1 MFFEQVQVNTLG
13 QWLGLFVPTNR
24 IYFIYL
30 ISAIVIAF
38 FAYWQIE
45 RAHDE
50 HDDEDGHAG
59 ERGAVL
65 PERRS
70 SFFAFVFDPRVLL
83 HPSTIQDVKF
93 FFVNAIIYAGIATQF
108 LFSTQGVAWYLN
120 LGLESGLG
128 PLEVPVMDSATAL
141 VVYTI
146 VSVLMI
152 DLAVYIAHRMMHK
165 VPILWHFHAVHHSA
179 EQLNPLTLFRMHP
192 VDLAITSVTVAIFT
206 GFAYAGLFY
215 MTGEQPQELTIWGLN
230 IILMLF
236 YIFGY
241 NLRHSHIWFSYPA
254 WVSHIFVS
262 PAQHQIH
269 HSADPKHFDKN
280 MGLIFAFWDGLFG
293 TLYVPKGFEKITFGL
308 NKAEPNP
315 FNSVADLYFKPFVRA
330 RETMRE
336 MFGHRLR
343 RFAMYGG
350 MASLAVCVVLAGDY
364 LEGKRPGFNLPS
376 VMLADLTW
384 TDAHQALSNGYETV
398 IVPTGGTEQNGPF
411 VALGK
416 HNFIIEKTAQ
426 DIAMAVGKTLVAPV
440 MDYVPEGEYN
450 PVGESHMNY
459 TGTIS
464 VPEPVFEDVLEATA
478 RSLKV
483 HGYKNI
489 LFLGESGDSQ
499 ASQERVANRL
509 QALWASEGM
518 RIASISDYY
527 YGNGQV
533 DHLVARGYSREQ
545 IGTHAGI
552 RDTSEL
558 MFIAGDQVRMDNTY
572 FAGRRKIGLNGDYT
586 KASRSIG
593 ADMISL
599 KIEAGVAQINA
610 ILASEPTRLVD
621 EGVIANDRRVP
632 IDPATTAGFE

>member
-45 RAHDE
+45 RSHDE
-50 HDDEDGHAG
+50 HDEEDDHSG
-59 ERGAVL
+59 ERGPVL
-65 PERRS
+65 PERPA

-93 FFVNAIIYAGIATQF
+93 FFVNAVVYAGIATQF

-120 LGLESGLG
+120 RGLEGRLG
-128 PLEVPVMDSATAL
+128 PLEVPVMDSGTAL

-146 VSVLMI
+146 LSVLMI
-152 DLAVYIAHRMMHK
+152 DLAVYLAHRMMHK

-192 VDLAITSVTVAIFT
+192 VDLAITSVTVSIFT

-215 MTGEQPQELTIWGLN
+215 LTGEQPLELTIWGLN

-241 NLRHSHIWFSYPA
+241 NLRHSHIWLNYPA

-293 TLYVPKGFEKITFGL
+293 TLYVPKGFEKINYGL

-315 FNSVADLYFKPFVRA
+315 FNSVADLYFKPFVWA

-336 MFGHRLR
+336 MFGNRVR

-350 MASLAVCVVLAGDY
+350 MASLAICVVLAGDY
-364 LEGKRPGFNLPS
+364 LKGKRPGFNLPS

-384 TDAHQALSNGYETV
+384 TDAHQALAEGYDTI

-416 HNFIIEKTAQ
+416 HNFIIEKTAR
-426 DIAMAVGKTLVAPV
+426 DIAMAVGNTLVAPV

-450 PVGESHMNY
+450 PAGESHMNY

-478 RSLKV
+478 HSLKV

-499 ASQERVANRL
+499 ASQERVAARL
-509 QALWASEGM
+509 QQLWAGQGM
-518 RIASISDYY
+518 RVASISDYY

-533 DHLVARGYSREQ
+533 DHLVARGYSQEQ

-558 MFIAGDQVRMDNTY
+558 MFIAGDHVRLDNTY
-572 FAGRRKIGLNGDYT
+572 FAGRRKVGLNGDYT
-586 KASRSIG
+586 QASKSLG
-593 ADMISL
+593 ADMIAL
-599 KIEAGVAQINA
+599 KIDAGVAQIKS
-610 ILASEPTRLVD
+610 ILASEPAELLD
-621 EGVIANDRRVP
+621 QGVIAKKRQSP
-632 IDPATTAGFE
+632 IDTTTTAGFE